1 MNSGTS
7 GTEQTAEPDRENY
20 AVFRKCLCRPENN
33 VAGRLAQDVRFL
45 KHYEK
50 SKSYI

>member
-20 AVFRKCLCRPENN
+20 AVLRKCRASLEGMWP
-33 VAGRLAQDVRFL
+33 AG
-45 KHYEK
+45 
-50 SKSYI
+50 